1 MSKVREPMAQKKNYC
16 LRIPTKTKI
25 SLLSVLTRQGPK
37 TKGSWFC
44 MITLKDQERNTNH
57 GGGCGGVGGVWARA
71 KERGRRKFD
80 KQAK

>member
-57 GGGCGGVGGVWARA
+57 GGGLWGGGWRVG
-71 KERGRRKFD
+71 KSKRKR
-80 KQAK
+80 KKKI